1 MASVIAFVSGWRV
14 RYRAMSSR
22 TESEFGGTGVNR
34 AGVFPS
40 PHIPTSAE
48 QLSLIY
54 RTGDP
59 SGQTAPD
66 DGEIFSGLRKETV
79 LRAEREAQ
87 GAFDHG
93 QTAEDLLIRAQA
105 EIANLQAQAVP
116 E

>member
-1 MASVIAFVSGWRV
+1 
-14 RYRAMSSR
+14 MSSR
-22 TESEFGGTGVNR
+22 TESEFGGKGVNR
-34 AGVFPS
+34 AGVYPS

-66 DGEIFSGLRKETV
+66 NGEIFEGVRKVGPLR
-79 LRAEREAQ
+79 REMEAA
-87 GAFDHG
+87 GKFDKG
-93 QTAEDLLIRAQA
+93 QTADELLIQAQA
-105 EIANLQAQAVP
+105 EIASLQALAVP